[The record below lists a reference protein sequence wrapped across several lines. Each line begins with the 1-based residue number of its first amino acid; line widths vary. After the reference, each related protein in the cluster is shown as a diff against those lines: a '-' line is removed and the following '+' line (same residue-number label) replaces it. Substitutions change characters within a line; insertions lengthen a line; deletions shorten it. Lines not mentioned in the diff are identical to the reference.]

1 VCFRL
6 FFTYFF
12 KLGHICDRSGSLPP
26 SQLSPFITFEGFPYI
41 IFQVLGWKENE
52 DDDDDEEGSP
62 SGTEFTDVDLTEKEW
77 ADYDERSGEST
88 VISEVE
94 VKFVTVK

>member
-1 VCFRL
+1 MYLYDTF
-6 FFTYFF
+6 
-12 KLGHICDRSGSLPP
+12 
-26 SQLSPFITFEGFPYI
+26 SP
-41 IFQVLGWKENE
+41 QVLGWKENE
-52 DDDDDEEGSP
+52 DDDETGSV

-77 ADYDERSGEST
+77 ADYDEKSNEST

>member
-1 VCFRL
+1 M
-6 FFTYFF
+6 Y
-12 KLGHICDRSGSLPP
+12 KLGSEKGAKY
-26 SQLSPFITFEGFPYI
+26 LSSPRNGWK
-41 IFQVLGWKENE
+41 VLGWKENE
-52 DDDDDEEGSP
+52 DDDEVGRL

-77 ADYDERSGEST
+77 ADYDEKSNEST